1 MLFQKKD
8 KKRAALEKEYA
19 AVLKKETQLKQS
31 AMKATAP
38 RWKTDLEKKV
48 PEKVYHSLEAAFSKA
63 FSVVFTQG
71 VGVIEKTYNRQ
82 NLEETYS
89 VQDYA
94 VQVKGGRKE
103 LKQVKR
109 NAGRTGLANTALTTV
124 EGIGLGALGIGLP
137 DIVVFVGMLLKGIY
151 ETALS
156 YGFAYDTPEERLF
169 ILRMMEAALAK
180 GHVFAVKNARVDG
193 MIEEM
198 PQAGDDEVQAQSR
211 KTGSAF
217 AVDMLLLKFV
227 QGFPLVGVLGGA
239 ANPVYYNKVMRYVQ
253 LKYQKRYLLT
263 VAQRNGI
270 SFRFL

>member
-1 MLFQKKD
+1 MSIFIKKD

-19 AVLKKETQLKQS
+19 SVLKKETQLKQS
-31 AMKATAP
+31 AMKTTAP

-48 PEKVYHSLEAAFSKA
+48 PEKVYRSLETAFSKA

-82 NLEETYS
+82 NLEETHS

-109 NAGRTGLANTALTTV
+109 NAGRSGLTNTALTTV

-137 DIVVFVGMLLKGIY
+137 DIVVFVGMLLKGVY

-156 YGFAYDTPEERLF
+156 YGLET
-169 ILRMMEAALAK
+169 ALTK
-180 GHVFAVKNARVDG
+180 GPDFAVKNARVDG

-198 PQAGDDEVQAQSR
+198 PQTGEDELQAQIQ

-227 QGFPLVGVLGGA
+227 QGFPLVGILGGA

-253 LKYQKRYLLT
+253 LKYQKRYLLA
-263 VAQRNGI
+263 VAQRNGY
-270 SFRFL
+270 SLRFL